1 MDMPD
6 VTIDENALVS
16 MQSLL
21 GEHFE
26 ATLSFC
32 HTEFDRLHSELVSS
46 FNSDNET
53 AIRNSHSLKSNA
65 AQFGAVS
72 LAEIA
77 KNIEHLLIENKSA
90 EAAQFLEQ
98 LEPHILATKEKMTA
112 WLIKQ

>member
-1 MDMPD
+1 MPD
-6 VTIDENALVS
+6 VTIDDEALVS

-32 HTEFDRLHSELVSS
+32 HSEFDRLHSELASS
-46 FNSDNET
+46 FDSDNET

-72 LAEIA
+72 LADIA
-77 KNIEHLLIENKSA
+77 KNIEHLLIENKPD
-90 EAAQFLEQ
+90 EAVIFLAQ

-112 WLIKQ
+112 WLINQ

>member
-1 MDMPD
+1 MPD

-32 HTEFDRLHSELVSS
+32 HTEFDRLHSELESS

-77 KNIEHLLIENKSA
+77 KNIEHLLLENKLKEA
-90 EAAQFLEQ
+90 EEFLVQ

-112 WLIKQ
+112 WLINQ